1 MQPEPCTPQ
10 TASPPVW
17 WGKSRWQFPGLHI
30 PPKAGSTSVVLATP
44 GTPRCAGF
52 GVNPAHSPAVLTPP
66 PPPPAGIV
74 EEYRPPFFDAVPS
87 DPSFEDMKKVVCI
100 DQQTPVIPNRLFSDS
115 VSPRGATLLPV
126 RAGSFLPMKL
136 FNSPSFLCL
145 PQVLSALAKIMK
157 ECWYQSPSARLTA
170 LRIKK
175 TLKKLNNS
183 LEKPKPEQ

>member
-1 MQPEPCTPQ
+1 M
-10 TASPPVW
+10 
-17 WGKSRWQFPGLHI
+17 
-30 PPKAGSTSVVLATP
+30 
-44 GTPRCAGF
+44 
-52 GVNPAHSPAVLTPP
+52 
-66 PPPPAGIV
+66 

-100 DQQTPVIPNRLFSDS
+100 DQQTPVVPNRLFSDS
-115 VSPRGATLLPV
+115 VSPGGGATPLPP
-126 RAGSFLPMKL
+126 RAGPLPPMKPFDFPL
-136 FNSPSFLCL
+136 FLCL

>member
-1 MQPEPCTPQ
+1 MNT
-10 TASPPVW
+10 
-17 WGKSRWQFPGLHI
+17 
-30 PPKAGSTSVVLATP
+30 
-44 GTPRCAGF
+44 
-52 GVNPAHSPAVLTPP
+52 AHSPAVLTPP

>member
-1 MQPEPCTPQ
+1 M
-10 TASPPVW
+10 
-17 WGKSRWQFPGLHI
+17 
-30 PPKAGSTSVVLATP
+30 
-44 GTPRCAGF
+44 
-52 GVNPAHSPAVLTPP
+52 
-66 PPPPAGIV
+66 

-87 DPSFEDMKKVVCI
+87 DPSFEDMKKVVCV

-115 VSPRGATLLPV
+115 VSPGGTDPSQPELDLCYALNR
-126 RAGSFLPMKL
+126 SFFFFFVP
-136 FNSPSFLCL
+136 

-183 LEKPKPEQ
+183 VEKPKPEQ